1 MVRVKTNTRLLEIIV
16 RSRVTVFTHAS
27 TSQVNI
33 LLIANPFAHVGTQ
46 KCTGICQMV
55 DAEKSLKIKG
65 IEQGFIAPCKQ
76 EYFSISA
83 VLARYLYR
91 KK

>member
-27 TSQVNI
+27 TTQVNI